1 MDKLDNIRIS
11 ENAKA
16 KLIRLKT
23 RTGIQNWNIICRWA
37 FAVSISD
44 KNKITAHKQ
53 SGWSTVEMTWRTFGG
68 IYEEVYWAL
77 LIKSASEAGVTM
89 ELSDL
94 AHHLHLHL
102 ERGLAT
108 LELRVKR
115 FEDFAEL
122 ASVAA

>member
-1 MDKLDNIRIS
+1 MMDKLDNIRIS

-16 KLIRLKT
+16 KLIRLKA

-37 FAVSISD
+37 FAVSIAD

-53 SGWSTVEMTWRTFGG
+53 SGWSNVEMSWRTFGG
-68 IYEEVYWAL
+68 IYEDVYWAL
-77 LIKSASEAGVTM
+77 LVKSASDADVGT

-94 AHHLHLHL
+94 VHHLHLHL

-108 LELRVKR
+108 LELRVKKL
-115 FEDFAEL
+115 EDFRTL
-122 ASVAA
+122 AAA

>member
-1 MDKLDNIRIS
+1 MMDKLDNIRIS

-16 KLIRLKT
+16 KLIRLKA

-37 FAVSISD
+37 FAVSIAD

-53 SGWSTVEMTWRTFGG
+53 SGWSNVEMTWRTFGG
-68 IYEEVYWAL
+68 VYEDVYWAL
-77 LIKSASEAGVTM
+77 LVKSADDAGIGT

-108 LELRVKR
+108 LELRVRKL
-115 FEDFAEL
+115 EDFAEL
-122 ASVAA
+122 ISAA